1 MSISRKE
8 RRKAA
13 RSLGLLKNKGDISS
27 FRERVRRSNNFGNQM
42 HNLHLER
49 MKNQEL
55 AAASSAE
62 TTGEEAEILG
72 LANLS
77 NQSLEQMKFDFQ
89 NTDYLTNYEIS
100 ASGSESELEK
110 N

>member
-13 RSLGLLKNKGDISS
+13 RSLGLLKNKGDINS

-42 HNLHLER
+42 HILHLER
-49 MKNQEL
+49 MRNQEL
-55 AAASSAE
+55 TAASSSEAIS
-62 TTGEEAEILG
+62 EESEILG
-72 LANLS
+72 LANFS
-77 NQSLEQMKFDFQ
+77 NQSLENMKFDFQ

-100 ASGSESELEK
+100 ASASEPELEK
-110 N
+110 K